1 MGFSDPIT
9 AGNVL
14 IRPAIQSP
22 NYVAG
27 VSGWT
32 INRNGSA
39 EFNSV
44 TVRGAFVVAN
54 GTQQISVFNNTAP
67 SLGPSVNLNPNT
79 AAFFA
84 AVMWAG
90 IDPGDA
96 NHGFLFLQSPQAI
109 STGVP
114 STIQMYDN
122 TGLNVNRSISM
133 DAEIVRASQFFY
145 EGSATRSL
153 ATSPSATVTPGNQTT
168 LVSVTIQAIAN
179 AYYAVEASWDGFI
192 LVGPAAFP
200 GNRVTMV
207 INQAGTKI
215 RGQRQL
221 LGATTLLQQG
231 GCFET
236 KAQAAANGSLT
247 FDLILVHEATS
258 TATNVQVNGSGTSPI
273 SLAVHGYQF

>member
-1 MGFSDPIT
+1 
-9 AGNVL
+9 
-14 IRPAIQSP
+14 
-22 NYVAG
+22 
-27 VSGWT
+27 
-32 INRNGSA
+32 
-39 EFNSV
+39 V
-44 TVRGAFVVAN
+44 TVRGSIVVTN
-54 GTQQISVFNNTAP
+54 GTQNITIFNNTAP

-84 AVMWAG
+84 AAMWTG

-133 DAEIVRASQFFY
+133 DAEVVRGSQFVY

-168 LVSVTIQAIAN
+168 LVSVTIQAVKN
-179 AYYAVEASWDGFI
+179 AYYAIEASWDGFI

-200 GNRVTMV
+200 GNRITMV

-231 GCFET
+231 GSFET
-236 KAQAAANGSLT
+236 KAQAAADGSLT

-258 TATNVQVNGSGTSPI
+258 TATNVQCNASGTSPI